1 VLLKIDQLAVLA
13 RCDSPPAGWL
23 ADIEDMKRACL
34 LGLGLVL
41 AGGCTSSN
49 NPSTSQVPPP
59 EASIADAPMPAIKP
73 ETYIAAGDL
82 AASKGQLPRAA
93 QQYELA
99 LKANPN
105 DSETTKKLALI
116 YVKGN
121 QMPAALETWKR
132 YMTVAKQ
139 SDDAYG
145 SLGYAYELAGKPAE
159 AEATY
164 KAGIAAHPDGKLTH
178 INYGLMLV
186 RRNKVDEAVKQL
198 GAVLEPPEVNYNIA
212 SVYSQ
217 VGRPDLA
224 QFYYKRALECDPGFE
239 PARQK
244 LSMIN

>member
-1 VLLKIDQLAVLA
+1 
-13 RCDSPPAGWL
+13 
-23 ADIEDMKRACL
+23 MKRVCL

-41 AGGCTSSN
+41 AGGCTTSN
-49 NPSTSQVPPP
+49 NQANNQLPPP
-59 EASIADAPMPAIKP
+59 DASIAEAPMPAIKP

-82 AASKGQLPRAA
+82 AASKGNYPRAA
-93 QQYELA
+93 GQYEQA
-99 LKANPN
+99 LKQNP
-105 DSETTKKLALI
+105 DDPETTKKLALI

-121 QMPAALETWKR
+121 QMPAALETWKK
-132 YMTVAKQ
+132 YLAVSKQ

-145 SLGYAYELAGKPAE
+145 SLGYAYELAGKPSD

-186 RRNKVDEAVKQL
+186 RKNKVDEAVKQL
-198 GAVLEPPEVNYNIA
+198 SAVLQPPEVNYNIA
-212 SVYSQ
+212 SVYAQ